1 MENTRHVNIDLAP
14 LTARAMAFLNPD
26 AVERFYALSPARYY
40 ADTMRGAGKS
50 SAAIT
55 AGRAEQQIVSAHALG
70 ILRSTEEMTVNAL
83 LRAVDRKT
91 YDLTHSAIKSTPAD
105 AEIHL
110 ARCVPYLD
118 ETPDETTYRMILAL
132 IQITKEQRQVVRDEG
147 FEDLAQ
153 WMVSQANVD
162 SIRQVAPTNTQ
173 KKALQTQLGKL
184 PVRGFGDLYDRF
196 ELESIDEFV
205 MMYEGAGIDVSD
217 YTADIRINADD
228 AAIILSDTPEKTALN
243 AASLMVARAIQRD
256 KAFCIDKILRGDAAA
271 LEATR
276 IAQEKAEQRA
286 AAAEKRIAELESA
299 IRQQEK
305 HAQKSFAAIQA
316 HEADT
321 QELTALRDALWRSA
335 QEDTQEAAPDDTQ
348 SPRIIPNGVVIV
360 GGHPAWARRLTER
373 FPSVRAYPH
382 GTTCPESVIRSA
394 SELWIQAAYMSHT
407 EFYAVIDVAR
417 GNGIPVH
424 YFSGTGTTTAIDNL
438 LK

>member
-1 MENTRHVNIDLAP
+1 MENTGRVNVDLAP
-14 LTARAMAFLNPD
+14 IAARAMAFLNPD
-26 AVERFYALSPARYY
+26 AVERFYALSPAKYY
-40 ADTMRGAGKS
+40 ADAMRGAGKS

-70 ILRSTEEMTVNAL
+70 ILRAAEEATIRGL

-91 YDLTHSAIKSTPAD
+91 YDKTHEAIKSAPQD
-105 AEIHL
+105 AEISLDACMIFDLNMDTLLYRTML
-110 ARCVPYLD
+110 AFF
-118 ETPDETTYRMILAL
+118 
-132 IQITKEQRQVVRDEG
+132 QIFISGRQVVRNDSFG
-147 FEDLAQ
+147 DLSH
-153 WMVSQANVD
+153 WLLSQSDIKTIRKEQPTANE
-162 SIRQVAPTNTQ
+162 
-173 KKALQTQLGKL
+173 KKALQAQLGKL

-196 ELESIDEFV
+196 DIADIDEFS
-205 MMYEGAGIDVSD
+205 MMYEGAGIDVTD

-228 AAIILSDTPEKTALN
+228 ASIILSDTPEKTALN
-243 AASLMVARAIQRD
+243 AASLMVARAIQKD

-271 LEATR
+271 LEAAR

-286 AAAEKRIAELESA
+286 AVAEKRIAELEAA

-305 HAQKSFAAIQA
+305 DAQKSFAAIQA
-316 HEADT
+316 HEADA
-321 QELTALRDALWRSA
+321 QELSALRDALWRSA
-335 QEDTQEAAPDDTQ
+335 QDDAQESTADTQ
-348 SPRIIPNGVVIV
+348 SSRIIPDDVVVV

-373 FPSVRAYPH
+373 FPSIRAYPH

-417 GNGIPVH
+417 GCSISVH
-424 YFSGTGTTTAIDNL
+424 YFSGAGTTTAIDNL

>member
-1 MENTRHVNIDLAP
+1 MKNAGRVSVDLAP
-14 LTARAMAFLNPD
+14 IVARAMAFLNPD
-26 AVERFYALSPARYY
+26 AVERFYALAPAKYY
-40 ADTMRGAGKS
+40 ADAMRGAGKS
-50 SAAIT
+50 SAAII

-70 ILRSTEEMTVNAL
+70 ILRAAEEATIRGL

-91 YDLTHSAIKSTPAD
+91 YDKTHDTIKSSPHG
-105 AEIHL
+105 AEISLDSCLIFDQNLDTALYRTML
-110 ARCVPYLD
+110 AFFQ
-118 ETPDETTYRMILAL
+118 ILVSGRKVASNDSFADL
-132 IQITKEQRQVVRDEG
+132 SDWLLLQSNIKSIRKEQTTADDKKV
-147 FEDLAQ
+147 L
-153 WMVSQANVD
+153 
-162 SIRQVAPTNTQ
+162 Q
-173 KKALQTQLGKL
+173 KHLGKL
-184 PVRGFGDLYDRF
+184 PVAGFGDLYDRF
-196 ELESIDEFV
+196 AVEAIDEFAL
-205 MMYEGAGIDVSD
+205 MYDGAGIDVSD

-243 AASLMVARAIQRD
+243 AASLMVARAIQKD

-271 LEATR
+271 LEAAR

-286 AAAEKRIAELESA
+286 AAAEKRIAEMESA

-305 HAQKSFAAIQA
+305 DAQKSFAAIQA
-316 HEADT
+316 HEAD
-321 QELTALRDALWRSA
+321 A
-335 QEDTQEAAPDDTQ
+335 QEEAQESTVGTQ
-348 SPRIIPNGVVIV
+348 SPRIIPDGVVVV
-360 GGHPAWARRLTER
+360 GGHTAWARRLTER

-417 GNGIPVH
+417 GCGISVH

>member
-14 LTARAMAFLNPD
+14 IAARAMAFLNPD
-26 AVERFYALSPARYY
+26 AVERFYALSPAKYY
-40 ADTMRGAGKS
+40 AETMRGAGKS

-70 ILRSTEEMTVNAL
+70 ILRAAEEMTVNAL

-91 YDLTHSAIKSTPAD
+91 YDMTHSAIKSTPAD
-105 AEIHL
+105 AEIQL

-118 ETPDETTYRMILAL
+118 ETPDETTYRMVLAL
-132 IQITKEQRQVVRDEG
+132 IQITKERRQVVRDDG
-147 FEDLAQ
+147 FDDLAQ

-173 KKALQTQLGKL
+173 KRALQTQLGNL

-196 ELESIDEFV
+196 ELESIDEFA
-205 MMYEGAGIDVSD
+205 MMYEGAGVDVSD
-217 YTADIRINADD
+217 YTADIRITADD
-228 AAIILSDTPEKTALN
+228 AAIILSDTPEKMALN
-243 AASLMVARAIQRD
+243 AASLMVARAIQKD

-271 LEATR
+271 LEAAR
-276 IAQEKAEQRA
+276 IAQEQAEQRA
-286 AAAEKRIAELESA
+286 AAAEKRIAELEA
-299 IRQQEK
+299 AVRQQEK
-305 HAQKSFAAIQA
+305 DAHKSSAALQA
-316 HEADT
+316 HEADA

-335 QEDTQEAAPDDTQ
+335 QEDAQESPADTQ
-348 SPRIIPNGVVIV
+348 SPRIIPDGVVIV

-373 FPSVRAYPH
+373 FPSIRAYPH
-382 GTTCPESVIRSA
+382 GTTCQESVIRSA

-407 EFYAVIDVAR
+407 EFYAVIDTAR
-417 GNGIPVH
+417 TCGIPVH